1 MTTTTTVVTAAAMT
15 MTEAKGKPKRP
26 SAAPVFL
33 GSLALFCVLFG
44 LVAYRAGSGFSAEAT
59 AVSQPAPQRKLVI
72 RRVVTTVVP
81 GSGPEPAAASSA
93 PVEAAAAPVESAP
106 VEPAPVVT
114 SSS

>member
-1 MTTTTTVVTAAAMT
+1 MT
-15 MTEAKGKPKRP
+15 MTEAKGKPKRRP
-26 SAAPVFL
+26 SVAPVFL

-44 LVAYRAGSGFSAEAT
+44 LIAYRAGSGFSADAT
-59 AVSQPAPQRKLVI
+59 AVSPPTPQRKLVI

-81 GSGPEPAAASSA
+81 GAGSEPAATAGA
-93 PVEAAAAPVESAP
+93 PVEAEAAPVETAP

>member
-1 MTTTTTVVTAAAMT
+1 
-15 MTEAKGKPKRP
+15 MTEAKGKPKRRP

-44 LVAYRAGSGFSAEAT
+44 LVAYRAGSGFSADAT

-81 GSGPEPAAASSA
+81 GAGSEPSAATGSA
-93 PVEAAAAPVESAP
+93 PVEAEAAPVETAP

>member
-1 MTTTTTVVTAAAMT
+1 MAVGTT
-15 MTEAKGKPKRP
+15 MTEAKGKPKRRP

-44 LVAYRAGSGFSAEAT
+44 LVAYRAGSGFSADAT
-59 AVSQPAPQRKLVI
+59 AASPPAQQRKLVI

-81 GSGPEPAAASSA
+81 SAGAEPVATAGA
-93 PVEAAAAPVESAP
+93 PVEAEAAPVETAP
-106 VEPAPVVT
+106 VEPAPVTT

>member
-1 MTTTTTVVTAAAMT
+1 
-15 MTEAKGKPKRP
+15 MTEARGKPKRRP
-26 SAAPVFL
+26 SAVPVFL
-33 GSLALFCVLFG
+33 GSLALFCVLFA
-44 LVAYRAGSGFSAEAT
+44 LVAYRAGSGFSADAT

-81 GSGPEPAAASSA
+81 GSGPAPAATTAA
-93 PVEAAAAPVESAP
+93 PAEAEAAPVETAP